1 MTTMLAAV
9 WYLIDVNLFVQIS
22 LEKCGCWTILEYLS
36 QGKVFFFFVGRKE
49 QVEIKCFEL
58 LELEDVRDQYN

>member
-1 MTTMLAAV
+1 MLDHTGV
-9 WYLIDVNLFVQIS
+9 
-22 LEKCGCWTILEYLS
+22 S
-36 QGKVFFFFVGRKE
+36 QSGEGVFFFVGRKE